1 MTRTSIFAALTGA
14 ALLAA
19 CATAPDETPVAA
31 PVAPDAESAAPAYD
45 EAFPPS
51 IEELWF
57 DSHGDRLNG
66 LIYLAEG
73 EGPHPAVVLL
83 HGFPGNEKNLDLA
96 QDMRAAGW
104 NVLFFH
110 YRGAWGSEGDYTL
123 THVIEDVASAT
134 DFLRTHADQYRTNP
148 DHIVLV
154 GHSMGGF
161 ASLQAA
167 ARDPGIACAAGIAP
181 ADIGVSAKVF
191 ETNPDAKAGFMAYS
205 DSLQMLHGLT
215 GEKIA
220 AEIEANKDAFSLQGL
235 APKLEGKR
243 ILVIGGDKDTSVSAE
258 NVITPLIAA
267 YEADP
272 AIDTTGVILSGDHSF
287 SWSREELIAEVMNWA
302 EACR

>member
-1 MTRTSIFAALTGA
+1 MKHASIFAALTGA

-19 CATAPDETPVAA
+19 CATAPAVPPAV
-31 PVAPDAESAAPAYD
+31 SAAPAYD
-45 EAFPPS
+45 EAFPPA
-51 IEELWF
+51 IEEISF

-66 LIYLAEG
+66 LVYVADG
-73 EGPHPAVVLL
+73 PGPHPAVVLL

-134 DFLRTHADQYRTNP
+134 DFLRTHADQYRTDP
-148 DHIVLV
+148 DHVVLV

-167 ARDPGIACAAGIAP
+167 ARDDGIACAAGIAP
-181 ADIGVSAKVF
+181 ANVGVMASVF
-191 ETNPDAKAGFMAYS
+191 EADPDAKAGFMAYS

-215 GEKIA
+215 GEKIM
-220 AEIEANKDAFSLQGL
+220 AEIAANRDAFSLQGL
-235 APKLEGKR
+235 APELEGKR
-243 ILVIGGDKDTSVSAE
+243 ILIVGGDKDASVPADA
-258 NVITPLIAA
+258 IIRPLIAA
-267 YEADP
+267 YEAAP
-272 AIDTTGVILSGDHSF
+272 AIDTTGIVLSGDHSF
-287 SWSREELIAEVMNWA
+287 SWSRDKLIGTVMDWA

>member
-1 MTRTSIFAALTGA
+1 M
-14 ALLAA
+14 
-19 CATAPDETPVAA
+19 
-31 PVAPDAESAAPAYD
+31 
-45 EAFPPS
+45 
-51 IEELWF
+51 
-57 DSHGDRLNG
+57 
-66 LIYLAEG
+66 
-73 EGPHPAVVLL
+73 VLL

-134 DFLRTHADQYRTNP
+134 DFLRTHADQYRTDP
-148 DHIVLV
+148 DHVVLV

-167 ARDPGIACAAGIAP
+167 ARDDGIACAAGIAP
-181 ADIGVSAKVF
+181 ANVGVMASVF
-191 ETNPDAKAGFMAYS
+191 EADPDAKAGFMAYS

-215 GEKIA
+215 GEKIM
-220 AEIEANKDAFSLQGL
+220 AEIAANRDAFSLQGL
-235 APKLEGKR
+235 APELEGKR
-243 ILVIGGDKDTSVSAE
+243 ILIVGGDKDASVPADA
-258 NVITPLIAA
+258 IIRPLIAA

-272 AIDTTGVILSGDHSF
+272 AIDTTGIVLSGDHSF
-287 SWSREELIAEVMNWA
+287 SWSRDELIGTVMDWA

>member
-1 MTRTSIFAALTGA
+1 MKHASIFAALTGSV
-14 ALLAA
+14 LLAA
-19 CATAPDETPVAA
+19 CTAVSAETPLAA
-31 PVAPDAESAAPAYD
+31 PVATEMEAAAPAYD
-45 EAFPPS
+45 EAFPPA
-51 IEELWF
+51 IEEISF

-66 LIYLAEG
+66 LVYVADG
-73 EGPHPAVVLL
+73 PGPHPAVVLL

-123 THVIEDVASAT
+123 THVIEDVASAM
-134 DFLRTHADQYRTNP
+134 DFLRTHANQYRTDPN
-148 DHIVLV
+148 HIVLV

-167 ARDPGIACAAGIAP
+167 ARDDGITCAAGIAP
-181 ADIGVSAKVF
+181 ANVGVMASVF
-191 ETNPDAKAGFMAYS
+191 EANPDAKADFKAYS

-215 GEKIA
+215 GERIM
-220 AEIEANKDAFSLQGL
+220 AEIEANKDAFALQGL
-235 APKLEGKR
+235 APGLEGKR
-243 ILVIGGDKDTSVSAE
+243 ILIVGGDKDTSVPADA
-258 NVITPLIAA
+258 IIRPLIAA

-272 AIDTTGVILSGDHSF
+272 AIDTTGIVLSGDHSF
-287 SWSREELIAEVMNWA
+287 SWSRAELIGTVMAWA